1 MIVYALYIIDEGGRP
16 LISQYFQSS
25 DDIPN
30 EVLFGALFTA
40 FKDLAADVTAQ
51 KSWEMKS
58 IGIERLFYHTKSF
71 GPFNVVIVTNTQK
84 GPENLLQTIGLRFMK
99 EYHTE
104 ILQDFLV
111 DFRLFDPFKE
121 TIQEIV
127 QEENLVDESGQLKPT
142 KRFSVGNIFDLPS
155 DLQTTALALITIEE
169 GTLEEISKESGESK
183 DRTEES
189 LNSLQKMGYIGR
201 KAKNGKQVFFYSD

>member
-40 FKDLAADVTAQ
+40 FKDLAADVTTQ

-71 GPFNVVIVTNTQK
+71 GPFNVVLVTNTQK

-99 EYHTE
+99 EHHEE

-111 DFRLFDPFKE
+111 DFRIFDSFRE
-121 TIQEIV
+121 HIQEIF
-127 QEENLVDESGQLKPT
+127 QKETLVDESGKLSPI
-142 KRFSVGNIFDLPS
+142 KRFSVAGIFDLPP
-155 DLQTTALALITIEE
+155 DLQTTALALITLEE
-169 GTLEEISKESGESK
+169 GTLKEISKECGENHVQTAK
-183 DRTEES
+183 S
-189 LNSLQKMGYIGR
+189 LNTLQKMGYIGTKEKDGR
-201 KAKNGKQVFFYSD
+201 QLFFYSA

>member
-16 LISQYFQSS
+16 LLSQYFQSS
-25 DDIPN
+25 DDVPN

-40 FKDLAADVTAQ
+40 FKDLAADVTTQ
-51 KSWEMKS
+51 KSWEMKTL
-58 IGIERLFYHTKSF
+58 GIERLFYHTKSF

-99 EYHTE
+99 EHREE

-121 TIQEIV
+121 IIQEMF
-127 QEENLVDESGQLKPT
+127 QAETLVDESGKLSPT
-142 KRFSVGNIFDLPS
+142 KRFSVGGIFDLPP
-155 DLQTTALALITIEE
+155 DLQTTALALITLEE
-169 GTLEEISKESGESK
+169 GTLEDISKECGENQVQTTK
-183 DRTEES
+183 S
-189 LNSLQKMGYIGR
+189 LNSLQKMGFIGR
-201 KAKNGKQVFFYSD
+201 KEKEGKQLFFYSA